1 MNFEESRRQRDN
13 LNNYQHMTIS
23 EKKLYIIVVYIL
35 QNEQIRGEL
44 SKPISYKKKLLIVFC
59 RKSRLR
65 MIRELVFPQKF
76 AVFGAK
82 MVAEAENF
90 EATIV
95 SKLSDG

>member
-1 MNFEESRRQRDN
+1 MNKSEENFPN
-13 LNNYQHMTIS
+13 LLVI
-23 EKKLYIIVVYIL
+23 
-35 QNEQIRGEL
+35 
-44 SKPISYKKKLLIVFC
+44 KKLLIVFC

-90 EATIV
+90 EAAIV
-95 SKLSDG
+95 SKLSDWLIWSKMKTEFGRLLKPENLD